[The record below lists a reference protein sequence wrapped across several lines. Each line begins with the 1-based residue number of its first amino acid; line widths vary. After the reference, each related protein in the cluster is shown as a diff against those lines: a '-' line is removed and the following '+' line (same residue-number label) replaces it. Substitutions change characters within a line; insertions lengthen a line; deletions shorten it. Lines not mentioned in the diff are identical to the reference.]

1 MADIVFGMAVPH
13 SGMLGQ
19 PPKDWPEDGVRD
31 RAKGKLWYRNRT
43 GTFSELANHRQ
54 GENFEAHLT
63 IEEQTARSKPCAA
76 ALNEMRKAYEA
87 AKPDVVVILGKDQKE
102 VFLDMMPSV
111 AVYTGEETYNTRRSA
126 RSTRPSTR
134 SRSLVCTD
142 LAVHIIKSLEK
153 ASFDI
158 ADLMQWP
165 PISWLMN

>member
-1 MADIVFGMAVPH
+1 
-13 SGMLGQ
+13 MLGQ
-19 PPKDWPEDGVRD
+19 PPKEWPEDGLRD
-31 RAKGKLWYRNRT
+31 RAKDELWYRNRA
-43 GTFSELANHRQ
+43 GTFSELANHRL

-63 IEEQTARSKPCAA
+63 IEEHTARSMPCAA
-76 ALNEMRKAYEA
+76 ALNKMRKAYEA

-111 AVYTGEETYNTRRSA
+111 AVYTGEETYNDPPQRKVYPAEHKVTQ
-126 RSTRPSTR
+126 PG
-134 SRSLVCTD
+134 CTD

-153 ASFDI
+153 TSFDI